1 MDKFVARSGREVK
14 AGREDGSL
22 VFGKLDGYLGR
33 DAVFDAE
40 EYFQAKRDEELG
52 RWRWPLNPHYVVYP
66 SEQFAAG
73 EAGGWVRVVHEA
85 TSFVEEFARHA
96 TARATRADM
105 LFPAAARAY
114 FEAHPEVT
122 PWDDAKVGEIWA
134 VTAFGH
140 ERPCRVIEANLSTE
154 REGGIAFL
162 PIDELGAKFFRPSQ
176 SITAA
181 HRVWPEAE
189 RTVAEGVSSQAG
201 MASFRGG
208 L

>member
-22 VFGKLDGYLGR
+22 VFGKLSGYLDR
-33 DAVFDAE
+33 DSAFDAE
-40 EYFQAKRDEELG
+40 EYFQAKRDAELG
-52 RWRWPLNPHYVVYP
+52 RWRDPKNPHLVVYGK
-66 SEQFAAG
+66 Q
-73 EAGGWVRVVHEA
+73 
-85 TSFVEEFARHA
+85 EFALVFDEKAGDYRSF
-96 TARATRADM
+96 TRAEAFEIKG
-105 LFPAAARAY
+105 LAYRRAARAY

-122 PWDDAKVGEIWA
+122 PWDDARVGEIWA
-134 VTAFGH
+134 VTALGH

-201 MASFRGG
+201 LASFRGT